1 MCEVGFQRARQL
13 QRSFSSLL
21 VEVVWSRI
29 FKSLFRAHD
38 DDLASART
46 FEKRHGTATGS
57 VTQFPAYAAVPGSSA
72 ICRAPLD
79 LTRFSSQSSL
89 PSRADCY
96 PLSVAM
102 A

>member
-1 MCEVGFQRARQL
+1 MCEVDSQRARRL
-13 QRSFSSLL
+13 QWSFSCLL
-21 VEVVWSRI
+21 VEAIRSRT
-29 FKSLFRAHD
+29 FESLSRALN
-38 DDLASART
+38 DDLASPRT

-57 VTQFPAYAAVPGSSA
+57 VVQLPTYAAVPGSSA
-72 ICRAPLD
+72 VCRAPLN